1 MHPVKTALAAAL
13 LAVLASTSV
22 AETQPAQVM
31 AAPVVMDN
39 RAPAGSSPAVTYVV
53 IGVLAVLLIGAA
65 LQMEDSQRRLR
76 DFDPTETE

>member
-1 MHPVKTALAAAL
+1 MHPVKTALAVAL
-13 LAVLASTSV
+13 LAVIATTSA

-65 LQMEDSQRRLR
+65 MQIKDSQDSLR
-76 DFDPTETE
+76 DFDPAETE